1 VRHPPFFQ
9 FCSAKRE
16 IRVVFGV
23 SQPLVHCIGETPLR
37 LFATCVGYRRLQ
49 SASRV
54 SHVFYSVLP
63 PYGDTGRERYWSP
76 LARRLSNRAC
86 RNCEFSCLNRSHSQR
101 HRSHSAAS
109 QSSVLRCASRTTC
122 RRNAGC
128 CSWRS
133 VIGRK
138 ATTSRALVNGC
149 KSPIRSRMP
158 QDALDHYTGAPPPL
172 AARPGRQ
179 SGAPTGTGAIYRL
192 AASQSGTPLPV
203 YLSTKPLDTPAGIV
217 YGPVMRPSAETHKTL
232 CRRAPAAPCC
242 NLGGVRRC

>member
-1 VRHPPFFQ
+1 MRHPPFFQ

-128 CSWRS
+128 FRRGS

-138 ATTSRALVNGC
+138 ATMSRSLVNGV
-149 KSPIRSRMP
+149 K
-158 QDALDHYTGAPPPL
+158 
-172 AARPGRQ
+172 ARNNC
-179 SGAPTGTGAIYRL
+179 L
-192 AASQSGTPLPV
+192 V
-203 YLSTKPLDTPAGIV
+203 W
-217 YGPVMRPSAETHKTL
+217 
-232 CRRAPAAPCC
+232 
-242 NLGGVRRC
+242 GGVPDDTRSLEGRFFDIAIPSTYERQKRLNCLV